1 MSNHILANTC
11 GNLLFNA
18 LTEQYFE
25 GFLWLIIKNVAVVYF
40 GKKAVSFVKWWMCG
54 VTFKNLIR

>member
-1 MSNHILANTC
+1 MANTC